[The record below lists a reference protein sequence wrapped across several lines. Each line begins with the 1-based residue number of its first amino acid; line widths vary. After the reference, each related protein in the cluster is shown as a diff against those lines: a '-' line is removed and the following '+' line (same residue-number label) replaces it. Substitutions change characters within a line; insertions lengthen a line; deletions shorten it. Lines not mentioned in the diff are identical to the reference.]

1 MKACSLSWR
10 AMQRAI
16 VVTVLSVAAV
26 LPVSATSFML
36 ESNTIV
42 LKQADG
48 RVAFT
53 VTNPGDEP
61 MLLLSRLDD
70 LDDAALADEVLVT
83 PAVTRIDPGQSQVVL
98 FQLKDS
104 AVLEREHMLRASFEG
119 VVQQGGSGMRMPVRQ
134 QIGFIVQ
141 PRGVPVELAP
151 WKDLLLEVQGNE
163 LVLHNRGRHVV
174 RMGPDLELDTGA
186 EVEPLDHPYLMPG
199 QTVRRALK
207 AEGPVRQA
215 RIVPLSRSGFALQ
228 RVSLPV
234 TP

>member
-1 MKACSLSWR
+1 MKAFSLTWR
-10 AMQRAI
+10 ALQRASF
-16 VVTVLSVAAV
+16 VTVLSAAAV
-26 LPVSATSFML
+26 MPVSATSFTL

-42 LKQADG
+42 LKQAEG

-53 VTNPGDEP
+53 VTNPGNEP
-61 MLLLSRLDD
+61 ILLLSRLTD
-70 LDDAALADEVLVT
+70 LDDAALAGSVLVS

-104 AVLEREHMLRASFEG
+104 VVLDREHMLRASFEG

-141 PRGVPVELAP
+141 PREVPVEPAP

-163 LVLHNRGRHVV
+163 LVLRNPGRHVV
-174 RMGPDLELDTGA
+174 RLGPDLKLDGGA

-207 AEGPVRQA
+207 ADGPVRQA
-215 RIVPLSRSGFALQ
+215 SIVPLSRSGFALQ

>member
-1 MKACSLSWR
+1 MKACSLTWR
-10 AMQRAI
+10 ALQRAGFI
-16 VVTVLSVAAV
+16 TVLSVAAMV
-26 LPVSATSFML
+26 PASATSFTL

-42 LKQADG
+42 LKQAEG

-53 VTNPGDEP
+53 VTNPGNEP

-70 LDDAALADEVLVT
+70 LDDAALAESVMVS
-83 PAVTRIDPGQSQVVL
+83 PAVTRIDAGQSQVVL

-151 WKDLLLEVQGNE
+151 WKDLELEVEGHE
-163 LVLHNRGRHVV
+163 LVLRNPGRHVV
-174 RMGPDLELDTGA
+174 RLGPDLSLDNGA
-186 EVEPLDHPYLMPG
+186 EVQPLDHPYLMPG
-199 QTVRRALK
+199 QAVRRALK
-207 AEGPVRQA
+207 ANGPVHQA
-215 RIVPLSRSGFALQ
+215 TIVPLSRSGFALQ
-228 RVSLPV
+228 RVSLPIR
-234 TP
+234 P